1 MSRLDGFTLTRA
13 RTFTLAML
21 AALALASC
29 QTVQTTQPG
38 AVGVERKQAMLLS
51 SQQVNRS
58 AAVAYQ
64 QEMKRAAA
72 RSTLNRNPAQ
82 VARVRAAAQRLIA
95 ASGAFRA
102 DAPGWPWE
110 VNVVTFDEINAWAM
124 PGGKMAV
131 YTGLLERLKVTD
143 EELAAA
149 MGHEM
154 AHALREHG
162 RERASQA
169 VAQGVAISVIG
180 AAVGAGEASIELAQ
194 LITDLTLNL
203 PNSREHER
211 EADRIGVELAARAG
225 YDPRAAI
232 SLWQKMA
239 QAGGVRPPQFLS
251 THPSPENRT
260 RDLQDYSARVMPLY
274 ESARRR

>member
-1 MSRLDGFTLTRA
+1 MNRFAELLPVASASLVV
-13 RTFTLAML
+13 L
-21 AALALASC
+21 AAC

-38 AVGVERKQAMLLS
+38 AVGVERKQTMVLS
-51 SQQVNRS
+51 SNQVNRS
-58 AAVAYQ
+58 ASLAYQ
-64 QEMKRAAA
+64 QEMKKAAGKSA
-72 RSTLNRNPAQ
+72 LNRNPAQ
-82 VARVRAAAQRLIA
+82 VSRVRAVAQRLIG

-102 DAPGWPWE
+102 DAPGWLWE
-110 VNVVTFDEINAWAM
+110 VNVVSSDEINAWVM

-131 YTGLLERLKVTD
+131 YTGLLERLRLTD
-143 EELAAA
+143 DELAAA

-180 AAVGAGEASIELAQ
+180 AAVGAGEASLELAQ
-194 LITDLTLNL
+194 LITDLTFNL

-225 YDPRAAI
+225 YDPRAAVT
-232 SLWQKMA
+232 LWQKMT